1 MEYTVPEEPFISLGN
16 PVKEDDSNVPSGRL
30 ADTYNREDAKVF
42 FKPVYREEN
51 LINDGYSIAA
61 DVLDK
66 LRLHRA
72 RTVFILERD
81 TDLVLEFDLEQ
92 FRHPISDSDFYVAKE
107 SEAEYRWPDLGFD
120 LFSND
125 TLWGK

>member
-1 MEYTVPEEPFISLGN
+1 MDYTVPEEPFISLN
-16 PVKEDDSNVPSGRL
+16 EPVKEDDSNIPSGRL
-30 ADTYNREDAKVF
+30 ANPYNRDGEQAF
-42 FKPVYREEN
+42 FKPVYRDEN
-51 LINDGYSIAA
+51 LINDGYGIAV

-72 RTVFILERD
+72 RTVFILERE
-81 TDLVLEFDLEQ
+81 TELVLEFDTED
-92 FRHPISDSDFYVAKE
+92 FKHPISDGDFYVAKE

>member
-1 MEYTVPEEPFISLGN
+1 MDYTVPEEPFISLGDA
-16 PVKEDDSNVPSGRL
+16 VREDGENIPSGRL
-30 ADTYNREDAKVF
+30 ADLYNRDDTKGF

-51 LINDGYSIAA
+51 LINDGYSISS
-61 DVLDK
+61 DILDK

-72 RTVFILERD
+72 HTVFILERD
-81 TDLVLEFDLEQ
+81 TDLVLEFDVEH
-92 FRHPISDSDFYVAKE
+92 FRHPISNGDYYVGKE
-107 SEAEYRWPDLGFD
+107 NEAEYRWPDLGFD